1 MISGAYKGWLN
12 NIIAKKH
19 SSNSITFSHD
29 NIYVVPSKS
38 GFLFLFFA
46 LLNFVIGINYQNNLI
61 LGVSYLML
69 MLQISALFYGY
80 MNLHGLR
87 IELLDITSNFAGQHN
102 QAKFRITP
110 SSDVFS
116 LNIYHSE
123 FLKLEFQ
130 NKHFSTKAHNQVIK
144 LLMDKRGK
152 YQSGKFKIQS
162 SYPFGLVNVWSYLL
176 PDKVFYVYPAPIKCE
191 LEIQSTLEA
200 DTDTGV
206 KSNRTD
212 SFEDFSSLSKYQ
224 KGMSKNRISWRH
236 FAKSQELLVK
246 DYEGE
251 EQSISHVLDFH
262 KVEGSKETKL
272 SKLSYQVIEADKQGH
287 EFALRLPAIYIKM
300 GNGDVHVKACL
311 EALSEC

>member
-1 MISGAYKGWLN
+1 MISGSYKEWLN
-12 NIIAKKH
+12 NILAKKH
-19 SSNSITFSHD
+19 SNNSMTFSHD

-80 MNLHGLR
+80 MNLHGLKL
-87 IELLDITSNFAGQHN
+87 ELLDITSNFAGHHN
-102 QAKFRITP
+102 QAKFRVTP
-110 SSDVFS
+110 SSDAYS
-116 LNIYHSE
+116 LNIYHSD
-123 FLKLEFQ
+123 FSHLDFQ
-130 NKHFSTKAHNQVIK
+130 NKHFDAKTHNEVIK
-144 LLMDKRGK
+144 ILLEKRGK
-152 YQSGKFKIQS
+152 YPSGKFKVQS
-162 SYPFGLVNVWSYLL
+162 GYPFGLVNVWSYLI
-176 PDKVFYVYPAPIKCE
+176 PDKSFYVYPAPMKCE
-191 LEIQSTLEA
+191 LDIHSSLEA
-200 DTDTGV
+200 DTDTGM
-206 KSNRTD
+206 KSNRAD

-236 FAKSQELLVK
+236 FAKSQTLLVK

-262 KVEGSKETKL
+262 KVEGAKETKL
-272 SKLSYQVIEADKQGH
+272 SKLCYQVIEADKQGH
-287 EFALRLPAIYIKM
+287 DFALRLPNVYLKM
-300 GNGDVHVKACL
+300 DSGERHVKACL